1 MDLPLCQSVALQM
14 VAALHGVDCPRR
26 YFDFLMGFTYGAMY
40 SRATGFLPAGVDPEI
55 GLISA
60 APCLGLDRRYY
71 VTDDQARY
79 TAALKHWLSQG
90 VPVRVPLDMGV
101 LYGSDQG
108 MPHNEVLVGY
118 DGPDFEYYEPVG
130 LPPAPCQP
138 GDRRVGASGLKVA
151 GDRLLQ
157 AVAAQ
162 SEQFGYP
169 WRYPFVMFLPGP
181 RSTDLIGVWQQN
193 AKALIGGKIW
203 GRVLGAAAI
212 DKLADDMERGRAD
225 PARVEG
231 MLRVGAVTRV
241 DNAQFLRE
249 SFPEQSALQPAAAL
263 FDRSGEDFRVA
274 RESLVDDRAESA
286 AALRDAATAER
297 AAGEIFLSAGGS
309 GGRE

>member
-1 MDLPLCQSVALQM
+1 M
-14 VAALHGVDCPRR
+14 
-26 YFDFLMGFTYGAMY
+26 
-40 SRATGFLPAGVDPEI
+40 
-55 GLISA
+55 
-60 APCLGLDRRYY
+60 
-71 VTDDQARY
+71 
-79 TAALKHWLSQG
+79 
-90 VPVRVPLDMGV
+90 
-101 LYGSDQG
+101 
-108 MPHNEVLVGY
+108 
-118 DGPDFEYYEPVG
+118 
-130 LPPAPCQP
+130 
-138 GDRRVGASGLKVA
+138 KVA

-169 WRYPFVMFLPGP
+169 WRYPFVMFLPGS
-181 RSTDLIGVWQQN
+181 RSTDLSGVWQQN

-249 SFPEQSALQPAAAL
+249 TFPEQSALQPAAAL

-274 RESLVDDRAESA
+274 RESLVDDRAESV